1 MSSTNQRLKNSPVE
15 EAILAND
22 KDKKKKDK
30 SEPLYSLSPE
40 LKALLNLVRLPGR
53 LNAALTAGLLGF
65 KPHDI
70 PVLVARGF
78 LQPLSDPNPNCEKY
92 FAGVEIEELAK
103 DMDWLSR
110 AGAAVNQHWRLK
122 NAGKS
127 KPTIRV
133 NRH

>member
-1 MSSTNQRLKNSPVE
+1 MSIENQKPNNGKSE
-15 EAILAND
+15 ELILATE
-22 KDKKKKDK
+22 KQRQKKEK

-40 LKALLNLVRLPGR
+40 LKAVLNLARLPGR

-78 LQPLSDPNPNCEKY
+78 LQPLSDPNPNCEKF

-103 DMDWLSR
+103 DVDWLSR
-110 AGAAVNQHWRLK
+110 AGAAVNQHWRIK
-122 NAGKS
+122 NAGKA
-127 KPTIRV
+127 KPTIRT
-133 NRH
+133 NRR

>member
-1 MSSTNQRLKNSPVE
+1 MSNENQKPNNGRP
-15 EAILAND
+15 EAMILA
-22 KDKKKKDK
+22 KEKQKPKTEKT
-30 SEPLYSLSPE
+30 EPLYSLSPE

-78 LQPLSDPNPNCEKY
+78 LQPLSDPHPNCEKY
-92 FAGVEIEELAK
+92 FAGVEIEELAN
-103 DMDWLSR
+103 DVDWLSR
-110 AGAAVNQHWRLK
+110 AGAAVNQHWRIK
-122 NAGKS
+122 NAVKS
-127 KPTIRV
+127 KPTILA